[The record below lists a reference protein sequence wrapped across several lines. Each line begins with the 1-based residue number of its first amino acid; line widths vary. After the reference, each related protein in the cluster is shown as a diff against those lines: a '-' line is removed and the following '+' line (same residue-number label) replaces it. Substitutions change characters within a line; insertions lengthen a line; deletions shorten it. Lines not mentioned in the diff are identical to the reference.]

1 MMEKMKLSKYKDFT
15 GSSKNSTSTVHE
27 ELSNINGEFDDEFSI
42 SYGECD
48 MDDLITSFCRDLYQA
63 YLKETGREGRIIT
76 SFQEFYFY
84 RLINKND

>member
-1 MMEKMKLSKYKDFT
+1 MMEKMKLSKYKYFT

-27 ELSNINGEFDDEFSI
+27 ELSNINSELDDEFSVP
-42 SYGECD
+42 YGEYE

-63 YLKETGREGRIIT
+63 YLKDTGREGRIIT

-84 RLINKND
+84 RLISPN